1 MKKFILALAAVFCL
15 ATVPQANAQYYYHQ
29 YYKLSHP
36 SEISASYGVS
46 LLGSV
51 MGSLANKTNFIGWL
65 IDDDDYTVVSVGGS
79 KGVVNLGYTYQ
90 INKTISVGGALGY
103 NRMSV
108 SMEDKTG
115 KLTAA
120 SANIFTMMSTAKF
133 DWFRTGN
140 DMFGMYSKAGL
151 GVMCINGELMEEE
164 HLKGNIWAPAV
175 HVSAIGME
183 VGKAFSGFMELGVGM
198 QGIVQAGIRARF

>member
-15 ATVPQANAQYYYHQ
+15 ATVPQAQAQYYYQ
-29 YYKLSHP
+29 RYYKLSHP

-51 MGSLANKTNFIGWL
+51 VGGLANKTNFIGWL

-120 SANIFTMMSTAKF
+120 AANIFTMMSTAKF

-175 HVSAIGME
+175 HVSAVGME

-198 QGIVQAGIRARF
+198 QGIVQFGIRGRC

>member
-1 MKKFILALAAVFCL
+1 MV
-15 ATVPQANAQYYYHQ
+15 
-29 YYKLSHP
+29 
-36 SEISASYGVS
+36 G
-46 LLGSV
+46 G
-51 MGSLANKTNFIGWL
+51 LANKTNFIGWL

-120 SANIFTMMSTAKF
+120 AANIFTMMSTAKF

-140 DMFGMYSKAGL
+140 DVFGMYSKAGL

-175 HVSAIGME
+175 HVSAVGME

-198 QGIVQAGIRARF
+198 QGIVQFGIRGRF